1 MPAKG
6 LRGSVFGI
14 VVEHEEV
21 DAERS
26 FLRNKKKEERS
37 KQPIENLSEAS
48 SQKSEKSCSG

>member
-1 MPAKG
+1 MG

-14 VVEHEEV
+14 YEGLELAVVG
-21 DAERS
+21 
-26 FLRNKKKEERS
+26 FLSLRRRKKEERS